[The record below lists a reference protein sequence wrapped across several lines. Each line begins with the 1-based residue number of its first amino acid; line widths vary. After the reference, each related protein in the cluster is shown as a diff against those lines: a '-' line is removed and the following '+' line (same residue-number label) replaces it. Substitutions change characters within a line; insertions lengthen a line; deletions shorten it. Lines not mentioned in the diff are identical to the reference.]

1 MRLGQRFIARETI
14 IQAAENYEIV
24 EEYPDDK
31 QEPTKKSRE
40 VSAYVPPPDS
50 LSVFQF
56 VQSTASLDCSKVDP

>member
-31 QEPTKKSRE
+31 QEPTKKSR
-40 VSAYVPPPDS
+40 
-50 LSVFQF
+50 
-56 VQSTASLDCSKVDP
+56 